1 MYRELQEIQR
11 HGRNRETA
19 INHSY
24 IDCGEY
30 RSKFDKISDDKNLN
44 RKLYQ
49 VAKKMLRHRSGTSFE
64 DMYWIDLNTLKVVAE
79 EINQK
84 AERKIRYS
92 KRTRKIVAKNKNLV
106 AIHTHPNSMPPS
118 INDFNSA
125 FKNEYKICI
134 ICCHDGKIYIYNSK
148 KHIVE
153 FFYKS
158 TVSKYRKMG
167 FDDFEAQ
174 TKALDE
180 FQNNGDIFLKEV

>member
-1 MYRELQEIQR
+1 MYGEFREVQR
-11 HGRNRETA
+11 RGRNRETV

-24 IDCGEY
+24 IDSGEY
-30 RSKFDKISDDKNLN
+30 RSKFDEISDDKSLN

-49 VAKKMLRHRSGTSFE
+49 IAKKMLKHRSGTLFE
-64 DMYWIDLNTLKVVAE
+64 DMYWLDVATLKVVAAE
-79 EINQK
+79 TNQK
-84 AERKIRYS
+84 TERKIKYS
-92 KRTRKIVAKNKNLV
+92 KRTRAVVTKNKNLV

-134 ICCHDGKIYIYNSK
+134 ICCHDGNIYLYNSK

-158 TVSKYRKMG
+158 TISKYRKMG
-167 FDDFEAQ
+167 FDDFESQ
-174 TKALDE
+174 TRALLE

>member
-1 MYRELQEIQR
+1 MYREFQEVQR
-11 HGRNRETA
+11 HGRNRETV

-24 IDCGEY
+24 IDSGEY
-30 RSKFDKISDDKNLN
+30 RNKFDKISDDKHLN

-49 VAKKMLRHRSGTSFE
+49 LAKKMLKHRSGTLFE
-64 DMYWIDLNTLKVVAE
+64 DMYWLDINTLNVVAAE
-79 EINQK
+79 TNQK
-84 AERKIRYS
+84 TERKIRYS
-92 KRTRKIVAKNKNLV
+92 KRTRAVVTKNKNLV

-134 ICCHDGKIYIYNSK
+134 VCCHDGKIYIYNSK

-158 TVSKYRKMG
+158 TISKYRKKG
-167 FDDFEAQ
+167 FDDFESQ
-174 TKALDE
+174 NNALLE
-180 FQNNGDIFLKEV
+180 LQSNGDIFMKEV